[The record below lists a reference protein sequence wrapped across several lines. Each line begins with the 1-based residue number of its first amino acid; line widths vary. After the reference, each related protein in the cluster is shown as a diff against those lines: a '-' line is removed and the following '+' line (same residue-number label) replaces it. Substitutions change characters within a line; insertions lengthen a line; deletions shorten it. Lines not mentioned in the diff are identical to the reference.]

1 MTHFWLREEER
12 SSERRTTIV
21 PADARRVIEAG
32 HRLSVETSTK
42 RVFPDADY
50 VAAGAEITPAGSWRA
65 APKDAVIIGVKELP
79 DRPEAL
85 SGQFVHFA
93 HIYKGQSGWQQ
104 QLARFV
110 AGGGTL
116 YDIEYLVNEAGQR
129 IASFSWWA
137 GYIGAAVGLGRLLDR
152 RLGLDGAA
160 AGLSAFADR
169 AAVESDLR
177 AKMNAFP
184 GPLPQILV
192 VGAKGRSGRGAL
204 ACLQAIGVTITGW
217 DKEETRPLNR
227 YGLMSHDMLV
237 NCVLVNGPGLTLA
250 TRAELERPST
260 RLRVIADV
268 ACDPLSPFNPLPV
281 YEQPTSWDAPFLTVA
296 KADLPNAVELL
307 AIDNLPA
314 LLPKDASEGF
324 SKDFSASLLRFPDG
338 HEWRQSLKAF
348 EAARR
353 RAEV

>member
-1 MTHFWLREEER
+1 MTHFWLREEAR
-12 SSERRTTIV
+12 SSERRTPLV
-21 PADARRVIEAG
+21 PADAQRLIEAG
-32 HRLSVETSTK
+32 HRLTVESSTK
-42 RVFPDADY
+42 RVFSDADY
-50 VAAGAEITPAGSWRA
+50 VAAGAEIKPAGSWPDAPRA
-65 APKDAVIIGVKELP
+65 AIVLGVKELP

-85 SGQFVHFA
+85 SGQFAHFA
-93 HIYKGQSGWQQ
+93 HIYKGQLGWQQ
-104 QLARFV
+104 QIARFV

-116 YDIEYLVNEAGQR
+116 YDIEYLVNEAGYR
-129 IASFSWWA
+129 VASFSWWA
-137 GYIGAAVGLGRLLDR
+137 GYIGAAIGLGRLLDR
-152 RLGLDGAA
+152 RLGVEGEA
-160 AGLSAFADR
+160 AGLAVFADR

-184 GPLPQILV
+184 GPLPQVLV
-192 VGAKGRSGRGAL
+192 VGANGRSGRGAL

-217 DKEETRPLNR
+217 DKEETVKLNR
-227 YGLMSHDMLV
+227 YALMGHDMLV

-281 YEQPTSWDAPFLTVA
+281 YEQPTTWDAPFLTVA
-296 KADLPNAVELL
+296 KSGSQNAVELL
-307 AIDNLPA
+307 AVDNLPA

-338 HEWRQSLKAF
+338 HDWRQSLKAF

-353 RAEV
+353 RADL